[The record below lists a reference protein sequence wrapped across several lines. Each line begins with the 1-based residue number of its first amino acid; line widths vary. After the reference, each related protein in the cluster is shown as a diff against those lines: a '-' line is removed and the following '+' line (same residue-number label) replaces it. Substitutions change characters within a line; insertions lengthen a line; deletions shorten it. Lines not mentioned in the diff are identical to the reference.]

1 MIRYKINELYQWKER
16 KNRKPLILQGARQV
30 GKTWLMK
37 TFAAE
42 AFPKHIYVNF
52 EENVHLRNL
61 FEKDFDI
68 ERILFDI
75 YVATGI
81 RADENTLLLLDEIQ
95 EAPRGITALKYFCE
109 NLPQQ
114 PVVAAGSLL
123 GITSHY
129 RDSFPVGKVDFMT
142 LYPLSFFE
150 FLEAMG
156 MRHLLEPMKQKRWES
171 VATVQSLLENM
182 LRQYY
187 YVGGM
192 PEVVQSFV
200 EEKDLAQ
207 VRRLQSAILD
217 SYDRDFSKHAP
228 LEEVPRIRMVW
239 QSISGQLSKENK
251 KFIYGL
257 IKEGSRAKNFEL
269 SIEWLRDAGL
279 LYKVNRTKKGQL
291 PLAAYEDLAAFKVF
305 MLDVGL
311 LGCMCGLSPQ
321 ILIECNALFSDY
333 KGALTEQYVF
343 QQLCL
348 SAENKIYYWSA
359 NNSRGEIDFLVQR
372 GDKIV
377 PIEVKAEENLQSK
390 SLRHFVEANE
400 GLHGTRYSMAPYREQ
415 SWMTNYP
422 LYALEATM
430 PWTEKR

>member
-1 MIRYKINELYQWKER
+1 MWLAR
-16 KNRKPLILQGARQV
+16 KNALISRRNCWGVTLFSR
-30 GKTWLMK
+30 
-37 TFAAE
+37 TFC
-42 AFPKHIYVNF
+42 YV
-52 EENVHLRNL
+52 VTL
-61 FEKDFDI
+61 FSRTFCCVVT
-68 ERILFDI
+68 LFSRTFCC
-75 YVATGI
+75 VV
-81 RADENTLLLLDEIQ
+81 TLFS
-95 EAPRGITALKYFCE
+95 RTFCE
-109 NLPQQ
+109 
-114 PVVAAGSLL
+114 
-123 GITSHY
+123 
-129 RDSFPVGKVDFMT
+129 K
-142 LYPLSFFE
+142 
-150 FLEAMG
+150 
-156 MRHLLEPMKQKRWES
+156 
-171 VATVQSLLENM
+171 
-182 LRQYY
+182 
-187 YVGGM
+187 
-192 PEVVQSFV
+192 
-200 EEKDLAQ
+200 
-207 VRRLQSAILD
+207 
-217 SYDRDFSKHAP
+217 
-228 LEEVPRIRMVW
+228 VW

-311 LGCMCGLSPQ
+311 LGCMCVLSPQ
-321 ILIECNALFSDY
+321 TLIEGNAIFTDY
-333 KGALTEQYVF
+333 KGALTEHYVF

-348 SAENKIYYWSA
+348 SPENKIYYWSA
-359 NNSRGEIDFLVQR
+359 DNSRGEIDFLVQR
-372 GDKIV
+372 GDKII